1 MGFRRSR
8 KAERLPAIEILGQ
21 VTCPRGDLFLID
33 FGLLRL
39 WSAEA
44 PPLLDPHLAPLD
56 IVRIANE
63 ASDFEIVGR
72 DAVDVA
78 RLVDL
83 AVVKGRFAFDI
94 TDAAFLSE
102 RIAAICEQ
110 HGLDAE
116 VVAIE
121 RVPHLDRLRC
131 LLREAPGGVEVPYHG
146 GWGVAVRGVPAGSE
160 LPVLG
165 RRMDPAGPDAARWHS
180 VWVQCGSAPVAE
192 SHEAGYVL
200 VDEARLLLCDPQ
212 VLGGWRSD
220 EPIDGLVDV
229 AFWGGDELAVANRTG
244 ARPTG
249 PSSDDSNYGWT
260 DRRVDEALAL
270 IKQLEALQ
278 AEVSALLSTT
288 ARTTI
293 TIGS

>member
-8 KAERLPAIEILGQ
+8 KAERLPALEILGQ
-21 VTCPRGDLFLID
+21 ITCPGGDLFLID
-33 FGLLRL
+33 FGPLRL
-39 WSAEA
+39 WSGEA
-44 PPLLDPHLAPLD
+44 PPLLGPHLAPPD

-83 AVVKGRFAFDI
+83 AVVKGRLAFDMR
-94 TDAAFLSE
+94 DVAFLSE
-102 RIAAICEQ
+102 KVAAICEQ

-121 RVPHLDRLRC
+121 RVPHLDRLRR

-165 RRMDPAGPDAARWHS
+165 RRMTLAGLMPLAGTR
-180 VWVQCGSAPVAE
+180 CG
-192 SHEAGYVL
+192 
-200 VDEARLLLCDPQ
+200 C
-212 VLGGWRSD
+212 
-220 EPIDGLVDV
+220 
-229 AFWGGDELAVANRTG
+229 G
-244 ARPTG
+244 A
-249 PSSDDSNYGWT
+249 
-260 DRRVDEALAL
+260 
-270 IKQLEALQ
+270 
-278 AEVSALLSTT
+278 ALLRSATL
-288 ARTTI
+288 
-293 TIGS
+293 